1 MSTANAPLGNAA
13 PFTLAEIAE
22 ATGGILCGSPDLALV
37 GVSTDTRQIEAGSL
51 FLALRG
57 KSFDGHAFL
66 HQAQERG
73 AAAVVVDG
81 EAEVPAG
88 LPFVRV
94 GNTTEA
100 LGFIAR
106 FHRRRFSIPVVG
118 ITGSY
123 GKTTTRALVV
133 AALSPNFEVLATTG
147 NNNNEIGVPLTL
159 LQLNETHGAVV
170 LEMAMRGLGEI
181 AELARIAEP
190 TIGLITNTGPQHIE
204 RLGSLENIARAKAE
218 LLGYLPQGG
227 TAILPANDKCI
238 DALSREV
245 PAGVRMLTFGSDQ
258 SADFLVGNVEIN
270 RVGNVNFDFVSSHAD
285 LSQPIHLPLP
295 GAHNSL
301 NGAAA
306 LAVAVVLEVPLPA
319 AAKALSAVEVPG
331 SRMRILQTGEITII
345 DDSYN
350 AGPDSM
356 RAALETLRDFPAIGR
371 RIAVLGS
378 MRELGD
384 WAEDEH
390 RKIGILS
397 AAIVDELFGVGEE
410 TKSLLET
417 AGRGADNWFATA
429 EDAAAAIAAAIL
441 PEDVVLVKGSRSIGL
456 EAVVSAIHG

>member
-1 MSTANAPLGNAA
+1 MSTANTPLRNAA
-13 PFTLAEIAE
+13 PFTLGEIAE
-22 ATGGILCGSPDLALV
+22 STAGFLSGPADLQV
-37 GVSTDTRQIEAGSL
+37 RGVSTDTRQIEQGSL

-66 HQAQERG
+66 QQAQERG
-73 AAAVVVDG
+73 AAAVVIDG
-81 EAEVPAG
+81 DAEAPPG

-94 GNTTEA
+94 ANTTEA

-106 FHRRRFSIPVVG
+106 FHRRRFAIPVVG

-123 GKTTTRALVV
+123 GKTTTRALAV
-133 AALSPNFEVLATTG
+133 AALSPRYQVLASTA
-147 NNNNEIGVPLTL
+147 NHNNEIGVPLTL

-190 TIGLITNTGPQHIE
+190 TIGVITNTGPQHIE

-218 LLGYLPQGG
+218 LLEYLPQGG
-227 TAILPANDKCI
+227 TAILPANDGCI

-245 PAGVRMLTFGSDQ
+245 PPGVHLFTFGSDQ
-258 SADFLVGNVEIN
+258 SADFLVGNVETN
-270 RVGNVNFDFVSSHAD
+270 RIGNVNFEFISSHAEQ
-285 LSQPIHLPLP
+285 SQPLHLPLP

-301 NGAAA
+301 NAAAA
-306 LAVAVVLEVPLPA
+306 LAVSVVLGVPLAA
-319 AAKALSAVEVPG
+319 AAKALAVVEVPG
-331 SRMRILQTGEITII
+331 SRMRILQAGAITII

-390 RKIGILS
+390 RKIGTLS
-397 AAIVDELFGVGEE
+397 AGIVDELFGVGEE
-410 TKSLLET
+410 TKMLLET
-417 AGRGADNWFATA
+417 AGRGWDNWFATA
-429 EDAAAAIAAAIL
+429 DEAAPAVAAAVRS
-441 PEDVVLVKGSRSIGL
+441 EDVVLIKGSRSIGL
-456 EAVVSAIHG
+456 ETVVNAIHG